1 MSSEPAAQKLKCIFE
16 DYRQQNYSDELPSR
30 FKKQMIQ
37 AMLRRSQRADGRI
50 LIQEIERVLDNIGAS
65 DRVTKSEL
73 EDVLIEADQEYAA
86 EGAVSVQR
94 ISEYL

>member
-1 MSSEPAAQKLKCIFE
+1 
-16 DYRQQNYSDELPSR
+16 
-30 FKKQMIQ
+30 MIQ

>member
-1 MSSEPAAQKLKCIFE
+1 
-16 DYRQQNYSDELPSR
+16 
-30 FKKQMIQ
+30 MIQ

-65 DRVTKSEL
+65 DQVTKSEL
-73 EDVLIEADQEYAA
+73 KDVFYEKDQTYSS

-94 ISEYL
+94 VSEYL